1 MTYRPQPDQTS
12 EVLPSTGSR
21 QAKICHI
28 SKVTGISG
36 SEKHLLILLGSLV
49 ARGYDTTCLV
59 LEEAA
64 RPVGYYADQLA
75 AKGVQTARIRINGDL
90 DPWLIIRLYRQFRR
104 GDYDLVHTHLIHA
117 DLYGSVAAKL
127 AGVPAIVSTRHN
139 EDRFREHPF
148 FIFLN
153 HLIAPLHQRV
163 IVISKALGFYTARLE
178 GVNPARIAPIYYG
191 LPFADLP
198 RPGEVRREFHL
209 PADAPV
215 IGTVG
220 RLTEQK
226 GQRTLL
232 HAFARVLGD
241 HPGAYLFIVG
251 EGELRSTL
259 QTLAQELDIAGR
271 VIFTG
276 YRDDAPRLM
285 ADFDVVAVPSLW
297 EGFGL
302 VLLEAMNAGRPVVA
316 SRVSAIPEIVLD
328 GETGLL
334 VPPDDAEALAA
345 ALGRLL
351 GDHALAGEMGRRGRE
366 RLRSHFSVER
376 MVDETE
382 ALYRDLLGHGI

>member
-1 MTYRPQPDQTS
+1 MKPES
-12 EVLPSTGSR
+12 HSR
-21 QAKICHI
+21 ARICHI

-49 ARGYDTTCLV
+49 ARGYNITFLI

-75 AKGVQTARIRINGDL
+75 AKGVQTARMRINGDL
-90 DPWLIIRLYRQFRR
+90 DPGLIVRLYRQLRR

-117 DLYGSVAAKL
+117 DLYGSVAARL
-127 AGVPAIVSTRHN
+127 AGVPVIVSTRHN
-139 EDRFREHPF
+139 PDRFREHPF
-148 FIFLN
+148 FILLN
-153 HLIAPLHQRV
+153 RLIAPLHRRV
-163 IVISKALGFYTARLE
+163 IVISEALGRYTARVE
-178 GVNPARIAPIYYG
+178 GVNPDRIVPIHYG
-191 LPFADLP
+191 LPFADPP
-198 RPGEVRREFHL
+198 RPGQVRREFKL
-209 PADAPV
+209 PAEAPI
-215 IGTVG
+215 IGIVG

-226 GQRTLL
+226 GHRTLL
-232 HAFARVLGD
+232 HAFAGLLD
-241 HPGAYLFIVG
+241 EHPHARLLVVG
-251 EGELRSTL
+251 EGELRPAL
-259 QTLAQELDIAGR
+259 QTLARELDIAGR

-285 ADFDVVAVPSLW
+285 ADCDVVAVPSLW

-302 VLLEAMNAGRPVVA
+302 VLLEAMNAGKPVVA

-328 GETGLL
+328 GQTGLL
-334 VPPDDAEALAA
+334 VPPGDAQALAS

-351 GDHALAGEMGRRGRE
+351 GEPALAGEMGRLGRE

-382 ALYRDLLGHGI
+382 QVYRDLLGHGRR